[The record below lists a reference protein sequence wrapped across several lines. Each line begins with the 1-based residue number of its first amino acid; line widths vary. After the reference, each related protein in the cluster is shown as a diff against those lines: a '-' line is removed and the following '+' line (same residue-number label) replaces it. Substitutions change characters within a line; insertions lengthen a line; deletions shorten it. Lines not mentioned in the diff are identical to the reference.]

1 MTTEDAAPA
10 EPTAESEREALAR
23 RRSAAGIDPAAP
35 HIGLALSG
43 GGIRS
48 ATFCLGLLRALA
60 KNGVLHRFDYLS
72 TVSGGG
78 YIGSAW
84 GRLFNGTP
92 EGTPEAVTKGV
103 AADGSVFL
111 WWLRNNGRFLAPAG
125 AADLLQA
132 AASQLRGFIA
142 THVEVAAL
150 ATLLA
155 CVVTLPHLAYAW
167 LIAGT
172 GVMPVA
178 MSVWWWLLPV
188 PAATGLVICYGY
200 WFLGRATWGG
210 FATALLAGVIGVA
223 LAMHA
228 VAAAASLETTLLGLG
243 AIALL
248 PTPLAWICSR
258 ITGLRNARAQD
269 RVRYTAG
276 LARSLRAGALIF
288 ALGLLD
294 MASWY
299 LREWLNART
308 FFGPAGGSMATGV
321 GITTVLI
328 GIVRLVLPALQGA
341 SKGSMAKL
349 PWAAIANVLGLVLIV
364 ALALFW
370 TTIFQTLVFPFE
382 GLAPGESAIGS
393 YLRWSGVALVGV
405 LYLLFNGRSLA
416 QLNESSLHYFY
427 RSRIARA
434 YVSVGNT
441 AATPGAAH
449 PRFPVSVVS
458 ANNRTVSGAIV
469 KVTRLL
475 DGDDPCMTDY
485 APHRHGGP
493 IHLVNCCVNQTVDD
507 RTDTYNADRKGVALT
522 VSALGVETGTHGPA
536 AGSQASLA
544 GTTLAEWIA
553 ISGAALG
560 SGMGSLT
567 RPGVAA
573 LSFLSGLRLGY
584 WQENLADSRAEKP
597 AIVAKYTSLLR
608 EMFARFPGLGSP
620 QWYLSDG
627 GHFDNTGVYALL
639 KRELQT
645 IVLADCGADPDY
657 LFADVENLIRK
668 ARIDYDAAI
677 EFIDPGA
684 LGPAAGAL
692 ASLFGTPSTVAPT
705 PGNASLLLARVSY
718 ASGKRGCLLIVKP
731 HLPPD
736 MPLDV
741 AGYADRDATFPQQST
756 ANQFFSEAQWESYCE
771 LGVLLGMPVNA
782 DLLASVYEW
791 AWLTPI
797 IGTDAGQLSAPVT
810 VPSRAQRIATTVGT
824 SIGVGALLTG
834 LLAGWQAWDAH
845 SEQLAQAQAASAAE
859 ARRISQETTAVMTS
873 VSAADLHGAPY
884 NNEINGRL
892 VTLTNDLQGR
902 TLTSSQRDLM
912 QNLWAT
918 VQSICD
924 RTAQTTTEESE
935 LWSECQQ
942 QAGLVNTLGTVP
954 LSEWTAA
961 MRNYDRWR
969 DAAEN
974 TVNAAASNAAAS
986 ITAASPAPPPPMPEA
1001 SPPAP
1006 PPPEP
1011 SPTTATVP
1019 ASAPSRPV
1027 ALPASPALPAV
1038 KPTLAVNTVNT
1049 VDAVA
1054 LRKRVVDACGQTKQ
1068 AFLLYTQIYDDRQR
1082 DEVMASLAPVR
1093 DLGIVVPGIE
1103 NVSDTARRSGQRTP
1117 FEWRTPTVLYAPQGA
1132 ACATALV
1139 AWANAALPALAK
1151 QPARAVA
1158 LPPGSGQPNVLELW
1172 IPRPRASR

>member
-1 MTTEDAAPA
+1 MTAIDDVPAGTAPESGTE
-10 EPTAESEREALAR
+10 TESEALAR
-23 RRSAAGIDPAAP
+23 RRVAAGVAPDEPA
-35 HIGLALSG
+35 IGLALSG

-48 ATFCLGLLRALA
+48 ATFCLGVLRALA
-60 KNGVLHRFDYLS
+60 KNRLLHRFDYLS

-78 YIGSAW
+78 YIGSAF

-92 EGTPEAVTKGV
+92 EGTPDAVTRGV
-103 AADGSVFL
+103 AADRSVFL

-125 AADLLQA
+125 AADLLHA
-132 AASQLRGFIA
+132 AASQLRGLVA
-142 THVEVAAL
+142 THVEIAAL

-167 LIAGT
+167 LIADT

-178 MSVWWWLLPV
+178 MSVWWWLLPL
-188 PAATGLVICYGY
+188 PAAAGLVICYGY
-200 WFLGRATWGG
+200 WFLGRVTWGG
-210 FATALLAGVIGVA
+210 FATAWLAGIIGTA
-223 LAMHA
+223 LAIHA
-228 VAAAASLETTLLGLG
+228 LSAAASLETTLLGLG

-248 PTPLAWICSR
+248 PTPLAWLCSR
-258 ITGLRNARAQD
+258 LTGLRHTRAQD

-276 LARSLRAGALIF
+276 LAASLKIGAMVF

-299 LREWLNART
+299 LREWLNAQT

-328 GIVRLVLPALQGA
+328 GIVRFVLPALQGA
-341 SKGSMAKL
+341 GKSGMAKL
-349 PWAAIANVLGLVLIV
+349 PWAAIANVLGLALIV

-382 GLAPGESAIGS
+382 GLTPADGSIGS
-393 YLRWSGVALVGV
+393 YLRWSGVALIGV

-434 YVSVGNT
+434 YVSVGNS
-441 AATPGAAH
+441 AGTPGADH
-449 PRFPVSVVS
+449 PRFPTSVVS
-458 ANNRTVSGAIV
+458 ANSRSVCGSIV

-475 DGDDPCMTDY
+475 DGDDPGMTDY

-522 VSALGVETGTHGPA
+522 VSALGVETGTHGPVPGSA
-536 AGSQASLA
+536 ACLTA
-544 GTTLAEWIA
+544 TTLAEWIA

-567 RPGVAA
+567 RPGMAA

-584 WQENLADSRAEKP
+584 WQDNLADGRDAKRAV
-597 AIVAKYTSLLR
+597 VAKYTALLS
-608 EMFARFPGLGSP
+608 ELFARFPGLGSP

-657 LFADVENLIRK
+657 LFEDVENLIRK

-677 EFIDPGA
+677 EFVDPGA
-684 LGPAAGAL
+684 LVRVAGAS
-692 ASLFGTPSTVAPT
+692 ASLFGTPATIAPT

-718 ASGKRGCLLIVKP
+718 ASGKRGCLLVVKP

-741 AGYADRDATFPQQST
+741 AGYADRDPTFPQQST

-771 LGVLLGMPVNA
+771 LGVLLGRSVDGA
-782 DLLASVYEW
+782 LLASVHEW
-791 AWLTPI
+791 AWSTPV
-797 IGTDAGQLSAPVT
+797 IGTDAGQLSAPV
-810 VPSRAQRIATTVGT
+810 VAPSRAQRIATTVGT

-845 SEQLAQAQAASAAE
+845 SQQQAQIQAASAAE
-859 ARRISQETTAVMTS
+859 ERRIDEETTEAITAL
-873 VSAADLHGAPY
+873 AAANTHGNAY
-884 NNEINGRL
+884 DSKLNKIL
-892 VTLTNDLQGR
+892 ATLTTDLQER
-902 TLTSSQRDLM
+902 TPTGAQRSLM
-912 QNLWAT
+912 QVMEAN
-918 VQSICD
+918 VQSVCA
-924 RTAQTTTEESE
+924 RTDQTSAEGSE
-935 LWSECQQ
+935 MWSDCQQ
-942 QAGLVNTLGTVP
+942 QAGLVYTLGTVP
-954 LSEWTAA
+954 VSEWTAA

-974 TVNAAASNAAAS
+974 AGGVSAVPPAAPTAAAPADVSA
-986 ITAASPAPPPPMPEA
+986 APPPP
-1001 SPPAP
+1001 P
-1006 PPPEP
+1006 PPPEAQP
-1011 SPTTATVP
+1011 AESSTPTVASANPVPAEKTVP
-1019 ASAPSRPV
+1019 
-1027 ALPASPALPAV
+1027 LPADPA
-1038 KPTLAVNTVNT
+1038 
-1049 VDAVA
+1049 A
-1054 LRKRVVDACGQTKQ
+1054 LRTRAIDACGQSKP

-1082 DEVMASLAPVR
+1082 NEVMASLAPVR

-1117 FEWRTPTVLYAPQGA
+1117 FEWRTPTVLYLPQGA

-1139 AWANAALPALAK
+1139 AWANVALPALARL
-1151 QPARAVA
+1151 PARAVA